1 MFYSKG
7 YSLERMSE
15 FLTTTSQGVYGIPL
29 GVSASYIIL
38 FSIYGIATKIAPIA
52 LALIMFGLGLG
63 LTVNDFLRVVKIP
76 RDFLVGFLCQV
87 ILLPIIA
94 FILIKII
101 PMPLEIA
108 LGVMVIAAAPGGVT
122 SNVLTKFANGDVA
135 LSVSLTAIVSIL
147 SILTVPFII
156 FTSADLLGVSEIN
169 REISMTSMSLKMFF
183 VVTVPV
189 IFGMVV
195 RSLMTDFITRKTLI
209 VQRISV
215 ILFMIVFIS
224 IWVEEWDRIISFITR
239 AGLVAFILNI
249 VMIFTGYYV
258 AKYFTSG
265 VAQRKCISLECGL
278 QNGTLAVFVATQLFD
293 NIVFM
298 VPTAAYALIMF
309 VTSIFFVLIVRKIN

>member
-1 MFYSKG
+1 M
-7 YSLERMSE
+7 EI
-15 FLTTTSQGVYGIPL
+15 T
-29 GVSASYIIL
+29 
-38 FSIYGIATKIAPIA
+38 TKIAPIA
-52 LALIMFGLGLG
+52 LAIIMLGLGLG

-101 PMPLEIA
+101 PMPIEIA

-122 SNVLTKFANGDVA
+122 SNILTKFANGDVA

-239 AGLVAFILNI
+239 AGLISFILNI
-249 VMIFTGYYV
+249 VMIFIGYYV

-293 NIVFM
+293 DIVFM